1 MLERQQLVRLLR
13 QVPLLHGLGPND
25 LSGVAATAQCRE
37 LERRRFFFREGTTA
51 DAVYV
56 LNRGRVK
63 LTQSTPT
70 QAQVL
75 LRFIAP
81 GEMFGPTSFDG
92 QPYTISAEATRW
104 SQAIAW
110 KVPTMIALMERHPTM
125 AVNALREMSARLQE
139 LRERYRE
146 LATERVEQRVAH
158 ALIRLARQA
167 GWNAEGGLLLVDI
180 PLSRQDL
187 AEMTGTTLYTV
198 SRILAGWERDGIIES
213 GRQRLAIL
221 QPSAVQAIAEDLPG
235 APSGSK
241 QAKRL
246 VV

>member
-25 LSGVAATAQCRE
+25 LSGVAAAAQCRE
-37 LERRRFFFREGTTA
+37 IERRRFFFRQGTIA

-63 LTQSTPT
+63 LTQSTPK
-70 QAQVL
+70 QAHVL

-81 GEMFGPTSFDG
+81 GEMFDLTSLDG
-92 QPYTISAEATRW
+92 QPYTLSAEATRW
-104 SQAIAW
+104 SQAVVW
-110 KVPTMIALMERHPTM
+110 KVPTMIALMERYPSI
-125 AVNALREMSARLQE
+125 AVNALREMAARLQE

-146 LATERVEQRVAH
+146 LATERVERRVAH
-158 ALIRLARQA
+158 ALIRLAREA
-167 GWNAEGGLLLVDI
+167 GWRRESGFSLVDI

-198 SRILAGWERDGIIES
+198 SRILAGWRRDGIIES

-235 APSGSK
+235 ATSGDEK
-241 QAKRL
+241 PKT
-246 VV
+246 